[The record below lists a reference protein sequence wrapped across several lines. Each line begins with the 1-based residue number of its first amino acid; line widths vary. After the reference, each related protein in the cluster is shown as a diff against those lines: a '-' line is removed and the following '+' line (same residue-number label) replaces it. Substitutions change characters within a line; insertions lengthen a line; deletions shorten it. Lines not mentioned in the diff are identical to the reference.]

1 MNINKIIKWYK
12 THHKRHTHI
21 FYFEQKITSR
31 DVMVDGW
38 MDDGDEMDGA
48 CGDDDSDEERWSDDD
63 DDEGEQ
69 MNSVDARTRD
79 YDARDDDVG

>member
-1 MNINKIIKWYK
+1 
-12 THHKRHTHI
+12 
-21 FYFEQKITSR
+21 
-31 DVMVDGW
+31 MVDGW

-48 CGDDDSDEERWSDDD
+48 CGEDDSDEERWSDDD

-79 YDARDDDVG
+79 YDARDGDVG